1 MKKFWKNF
9 WLRARLFKIWF
20 LKNILLFLQIALM
33 VCLICTFLGCIS
45 AETPILGKTVYPMFK
60 PLVDEVR
67 SAVEKRINTEKSKIQ
82 KYIIKMRQIDKTSI
96 CLFYVEGWEKQKR
109 KMNKNQQKLKQLT
122 N

>member
-82 KYIIKMRQIDKTSI
+82 KYIIKMRQIDKMSI
-96 CLFYVEGWEKQKR
+96 CLFYVEGWENEKER
-109 KMNKNQQKLKQLT
+109 
-122 N
+122 